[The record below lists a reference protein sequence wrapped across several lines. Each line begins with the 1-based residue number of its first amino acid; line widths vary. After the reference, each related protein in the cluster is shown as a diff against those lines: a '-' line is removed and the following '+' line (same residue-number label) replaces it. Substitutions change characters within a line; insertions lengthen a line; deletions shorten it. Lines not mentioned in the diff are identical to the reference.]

1 MANPNLMNQKQII
14 DVVKFRWLW
23 LAISAVLLIPCVA
36 AIIYL
41 MATQANHAPV
51 KLGID
56 FTGGTILQYAVKGD
70 VTVNDIGKIREEMV
84 KEGFMTP
91 VVQNINN
98 DNAGQVSEDGIKNII
113 SVKTG
118 FIDDKTGETTNKISD
133 IVSGTV
139 DSAELVQ
146 TTSVGPSLG
155 SELLKNSVVALLLA
169 FLGIVVYISFRFK
182 TDYAVITLLSLVHD
196 ALFVIGVFAIMSIFS
211 NVYVDALF
219 ITAVLTVV
227 GFSVHDTIVV
237 FDRVRENNRFLAKKY
252 TFNEIVNASVNQ
264 TLARSLNT
272 SVTTLLTLGA
282 LYFFG
287 GSTTKE
293 FIFAMILG
301 IAVGTYSSI
310 FFASVLLAWDKE
322 IRDKK
327 AIVKLHLL
335 ASPVC
340 ESPIF
345 SLVSDTNC
353 ASVGYFLTSF
363 CKTSSFFKL
372 KERYD

>member
-56 FTGGTILQYAVKGD
+56 FTGCTILQYAVKGD

-327 AIVKLHLL
+327 A
-335 ASPVC
+335 
-340 ESPIF
+340 
-345 SLVSDTNC
+345 
-353 ASVGYFLTSF
+353 
-363 CKTSSFFKL
+363 L
-372 KERYD
+372 KKAAA

>member
-327 AIVKLHLL
+327 A
-335 ASPVC
+335 
-340 ESPIF
+340 
-345 SLVSDTNC
+345 
-353 ASVGYFLTSF
+353 
-363 CKTSSFFKL
+363 L
-372 KERYD
+372 KKAAA

>member
-23 LAISAVLLIPCVA
+23 LSISALLLIPCVA

-56 FTGGTILQYAVKGD
+56 FTGGTILQYAIKGD
-70 VTVNDIGKIREEMV
+70 VTVSDVGKIRDDMM
-84 KEGFMTP
+84 KEGFTTP
-91 VVQNINN
+91 IVQNINN
-98 DNAGQVSEDGIKNII
+98 AGVEGQDNGIKNII

-118 FIDDKTGETTNKISD
+118 FIEDKTGETTNKVTN
-133 IVSGTV
+133 IVSKYV
-139 DSAELVQ
+139 DSPELVQ

-155 SELLKNSVVALLLA
+155 SELLKNSMIALLRA
-169 FLGIVVYISFRFK
+169 FIGIVIYISLRFK
-182 TDYAVITLLSLVHD
+182 TDYALITLLSLAHD

-272 SVTTLLTLGA
+272 SLTTLLTLGA

-293 FIFAMILG
+293 FILAMILG
-301 IAVGTYSSI
+301 IIVGTYSSI

-322 IRDKK
+322 IRDKRAAK
-327 AIVKLHLL
+327 RITAN
-335 ASPVC
+335 A
-340 ESPIF
+340 
-345 SLVSDTNC
+345 
-353 ASVGYFLTSF
+353 
-363 CKTSSFFKL
+363 
-372 KERYD
+372 

>member
-23 LAISAVLLIPCVA
+23 LSISAILLIPCVA

-41 MATQANHAPV
+41 MATQSNHAPV

-56 FTGGTILQYAVKGD
+56 FTGGTILQYATKGD
-70 VTVNDIGKIREEMV
+70 VTVDDIGKIRDDMT
-84 KEGFMTP
+84 KAGFTTP
-91 VVQNINN
+91 IVQNINN
-98 DNAGQVSEDGIKNII
+98 AGVEGASNNESGIKNII

-118 FIDDKTGETTNKISD
+118 FIDDKTGETTNKITE
-133 IVSGTV
+133 IVSGAV
-139 DSAELVQ
+139 DSPELVQ

-169 FLGIVVYISFRFK
+169 FLGIVVYISLRFK
-182 TDYAVITLLSLVHD
+182 ADYAVITLLSLIHD

-252 TFNEIVNASVNQ
+252 SFNEIVNASVNQ

-327 AIVKLHLL
+327 AAKKV
-335 ASPVC
+335 A
-340 ESPIF
+340 
-345 SLVSDTNC
+345 
-353 ASVGYFLTSF
+353 A
-363 CKTSSFFKL
+363 
-372 KERYD
+372 

>member
-23 LAISAVLLIPCVA
+23 LAISAILLIPCVA

-56 FTGGTILQYAVKGD
+56 FTGGTILQYATREE
-70 VTVNDIGKIREEMV
+70 VTVETIGKIRDDMV
-84 KEGFMTP
+84 KAGFTTP
-91 VVQNINN
+91 IVQNINN
-98 DNAGQVSEDGIKNII
+98 TGVEGMDKSGIKNII

-118 FIDDKTGETTNKISD
+118 FIDDKTGETVNKISE
-133 IVSGTV
+133 IVSSV
-139 DSAELVQ
+139 VNSPELVQ

-169 FLGIVVYISFRFK
+169 FLGIVVYISLRFK
-182 TDYAVITLLSLVHD
+182 ADYAVITLLSLIHD

-211 NVYVDALF
+211 HVYVDALF

-272 SVTTLLTLGA
+272 SITTLLTLGA

-327 AIVKLHLL
+327 AVKKV
-335 ASPVC
+335 A
-340 ESPIF
+340 
-345 SLVSDTNC
+345 
-353 ASVGYFLTSF
+353 A
-363 CKTSSFFKL
+363 
-372 KERYD
+372 

>member
-23 LAISAVLLIPCVA
+23 LSISALLLIPCLA

-41 MATQANHAPV
+41 MATQPNHAPV

-56 FTGGTILQYAVKGD
+56 FTGGTILQYAVKND
-70 VTVNDIGKIREEMV
+70 VTVDEIGKIRDDMTAA
-84 KEGFMTP
+84 GFTTP
-91 VVQNINN
+91 IVQNINN
-98 DNAGQVSEDGIKNII
+98 TGIEGDKEGIKNII

-118 FIDDKTGETTNKISD
+118 FIDDKTGETQNKITE
-133 IVSGTV
+133 IVSQSV
-139 DSAELVQ
+139 DSPELVQ

-155 SELLKNSVVALLLA
+155 SELLKNSIVALLLA
-169 FLGIVVYISFRFK
+169 FLGIVIYISLRFK
-182 TDYAVITLLSLVHD
+182 ADYAVITLLSLIHD

-272 SVTTLLTLGA
+272 SITTLLTLGA

-293 FIFAMILG
+293 FILAMILG

-322 IRDKK
+322 IRDKNAAK
-327 AIVKLHLL
+327 KVTA
-335 ASPVC
+335 
-340 ESPIF
+340 
-345 SLVSDTNC
+345 
-353 ASVGYFLTSF
+353 
-363 CKTSSFFKL
+363 
-372 KERYD
+372 

>member
-23 LAISAVLLIPCVA
+23 LSISAILLIPCLA

-41 MATQANHAPV
+41 MATQPNHAPV

-70 VTVNDIGKIREEMV
+70 VTVDEIGKIRDNMTAA
-84 KEGFMTP
+84 GFTTP
-91 VVQNINN
+91 IVQNINN
-98 DNAGQVSEDGIKNII
+98 TGINNTDAQKDGIKNII

-118 FIDDKTGETTNKISD
+118 FIDDKTGETQNKITE
-133 IVSGTV
+133 IVAQSV
-139 DSAELVQ
+139 DSPELVQ

-155 SELLKNSVVALLLA
+155 SELLKNSIVALLLA
-169 FLGIVVYISFRFK
+169 FLGIVVYISLRFK
-182 TDYAVITLLSLVHD
+182 ADYAVITLLSLMHD

-272 SVTTLLTLGA
+272 SITTLLTLGA

-293 FIFAMILG
+293 FILAMILG

-322 IRDKK
+322 IRDKNAAK
-327 AIVKLHLL
+327 KVTA
-335 ASPVC
+335 
-340 ESPIF
+340 
-345 SLVSDTNC
+345 
-353 ASVGYFLTSF
+353 
-363 CKTSSFFKL
+363 
-372 KERYD
+372 

>member
-23 LAISAVLLIPCVA
+23 LSISAILLIPCVA

-56 FTGGTILQYAVKGD
+56 FTGGTILQYAIKGD
-70 VTVNDIGKIREEMV
+70 VTVSDVSKIRDDMM
-84 KEGFMTP
+84 KEGFTTP
-91 VVQNINN
+91 IVQNINN
-98 DNAGQVSEDGIKNII
+98 AGVEGQDNGIKNII

-118 FIDDKTGETTNKISD
+118 FIEDKTGETTNKVTN
-133 IVSGTV
+133 IVSKYV
-139 DSAELVQ
+139 DSPELVQ

-155 SELLKNSVVALLLA
+155 SELLKNSMIALLLA
-169 FLGIVVYISFRFK
+169 FIGIVIYISLRFK
-182 TDYAVITLLSLVHD
+182 TDYALITLLSLAHD

-272 SVTTLLTLGA
+272 SLTTLLTLGA

-293 FIFAMILG
+293 FILAMILG
-301 IAVGTYSSI
+301 IIVGTYSSI

-322 IRDKK
+322 IRDKRAAK
-327 AIVKLHLL
+327 RITAN
-335 ASPVC
+335 A
-340 ESPIF
+340 
-345 SLVSDTNC
+345 
-353 ASVGYFLTSF
+353 
-363 CKTSSFFKL
+363 
-372 KERYD
+372 

>member
-1 MANPNLMNQKQII
+1 MANPNLMNSKQII

-23 LAISAVLLIPCVA
+23 LSISALLLIPCIA

-41 MATQANHAPV
+41 MATQPNHAPV

-56 FTGGTILQYAVKGD
+56 FTGGTILQYAVKED
-70 VTVNDIGKIREEMV
+70 VTIDDVGKIRDEMV
-84 KEGFMTP
+84 KEGFTTP
-91 VVQNINN
+91 IVQNINN
-98 DNAGQVSEDGIKNII
+98 NPSNGEDTSIKNII

-118 FIDDKTGETTNKISD
+118 FIDDKTGDTVEKITS
-133 IVSGTV
+133 IVSNSV
-139 DSAELVQ
+139 NEPELVQ

-155 SELLKNSVVALLLA
+155 SELLKNSIVALLLA
-169 FLGIVVYISFRFK
+169 FLGIVVYISLRFK
-182 TDYAVITLLSLVHD
+182 TDYAVITLLSLMHD

-252 TFNEIVNASVNQ
+252 TFDEIVNASVNQ
-264 TLARSLNT
+264 TLARSINT
-272 SVTTLLTLGA
+272 SLTTLLTLGA

-287 GSTTKE
+287 GSTTKD

-327 AIVKLHLL
+327 ASAKKI
-335 ASPVC
+335 A
-340 ESPIF
+340 
-345 SLVSDTNC
+345 
-353 ASVGYFLTSF
+353 AA
-363 CKTSSFFKL
+363 
-372 KERYD
+372 

>member
-14 DVVKFRWLW
+14 DVVKYRWLW
-23 LAISAVLLIPCVA
+23 LSISAVLLIPCIA

-70 VTVNDIGKIREEMV
+70 VTVDNIGKIRENMV

-98 DNAGQVSEDGIKNII
+98 DNAGQVNSNGIKNII

-118 FIDDKTGETTNKISD
+118 FIDDKTGETVDKISS
-133 IVSGTV
+133 IISSEV
-139 DSAELVQ
+139 DSSELVQ

-155 SELLKNSVVALLLA
+155 SELLKNSIVALLLA

-196 ALFVIGVFAIMSIFS
+196 ALFVIGVFAIMSIFL

-272 SVTTLLTLGA
+272 SITTLLTLGA

-293 FIFAMILG
+293 FILAMILG

-322 IRDKK
+322 IRDKNALK
-327 AIVKLHLL
+327 
-335 ASPVC
+335 
-340 ESPIF
+340 
-345 SLVSDTNC
+345 
-353 ASVGYFLTSF
+353 
-363 CKTSSFFKL
+363 KTAA
-372 KERYD
+372 

>member
-23 LAISAVLLIPCVA
+23 LAISAVLLIPCIA

-70 VTVNDIGKIREEMV
+70 VSVNNIGKIREDMV

-98 DNAGQVSEDGIKNII
+98 DNAGQVSADGIKNII

-118 FIDDKTGETTNKISD
+118 FIDDKTGETVNKIND
-133 IVSGTV
+133 IVSGAV

-182 TDYAVITLLSLVHD
+182 TDYAVITLLSLMHD

-272 SVTTLLTLGA
+272 SITTLLTLGA

-327 AIVKLHLL
+327 A
-335 ASPVC
+335 
-340 ESPIF
+340 
-345 SLVSDTNC
+345 
-353 ASVGYFLTSF
+353 
-363 CKTSSFFKL
+363 L
-372 KERYD
+372 KKAAA

>member
-14 DVVKFRWLW
+14 DVVKYRWLW
-23 LAISAVLLIPCVA
+23 LSISAVLLIPCIA

-56 FTGGTILQYAVKGD
+56 FTGGTILQYAVKDD
-70 VTVNDIGKIREEMV
+70 VTIDNIGKIREDMV

-98 DNAGQVSEDGIKNII
+98 DNAGQVNSNGIKNII

-118 FIDDKTGETTNKISD
+118 FIDDKTGETVNKISD
-133 IVSGTV
+133 IVSGSV
-139 DSAELVQ
+139 NSAELVQ

-155 SELLKNSVVALLLA
+155 SELLKNSIVALLLA

-327 AIVKLHLL
+327 A
-335 ASPVC
+335 
-340 ESPIF
+340 
-345 SLVSDTNC
+345 
-353 ASVGYFLTSF
+353 
-363 CKTSSFFKL
+363 L
-372 KERYD
+372 KKAAA

>member
-14 DVVKFRWLW
+14 DVVKYRWLW
-23 LAISAVLLIPCVA
+23 LSISAVLLIPCIA

-70 VTVNDIGKIREEMV
+70 VTVDNIGKIRENMV

-98 DNAGQVSEDGIKNII
+98 DNAGQINSNGIKNII

-118 FIDDKTGETTNKISD
+118 FIDDKTGETVDKISS
-133 IVSGTV
+133 IVSSEV
-139 DSAELVQ
+139 DSSELVQ

-155 SELLKNSVVALLLA
+155 SELLKNSIVALLLA

-196 ALFVIGVFAIMSIFS
+196 ALFVIGVFAIMSIFL

-272 SVTTLLTLGA
+272 SITTLLTLGA

-293 FIFAMILG
+293 FILAMILG

-322 IRDKK
+322 IRDKN
-327 AIVKLHLL
+327 A
-335 ASPVC
+335 
-340 ESPIF
+340 
-345 SLVSDTNC
+345 
-353 ASVGYFLTSF
+353 
-363 CKTSSFFKL
+363 L
-372 KERYD
+372 KKVTV

>member
-23 LAISAVLLIPCVA
+23 LSISAIFLIPCIA

-41 MATQANHAPV
+41 MVTQANHAPV

-56 FTGGTILQYAVKGD
+56 FTGGTILQYAVKDD
-70 VTVNDIGKIREEMV
+70 VTVDDVGKIRDDMTN
-84 KEGFMTP
+84 EGFTTP
-91 VVQNINN
+91 IVQNINN
-98 DNAGQVSEDGIKNII
+98 AGVEGQNEGIKNII

-118 FIDDKTGETTNKISD
+118 FIDDKTGETTNKITN
-133 IVSGTV
+133 IVSKYV
-139 DSAELVQ
+139 DSPELVQ

-155 SELLKNSVVALLLA
+155 SELLKNSMVALLLA
-169 FLGIVVYISFRFK
+169 FLGIVIYISLRFK
-182 TDYAVITLLSLVHD
+182 TDYALITLLSLVHD
-196 ALFVIGVFAIMSIFS
+196 AVFVIGVFAIMSIFS

-264 TLARSLNT
+264 TLARSINT
-272 SVTTLLTLGA
+272 SLTTLLTLGA

-293 FIFAMILG
+293 FILAMILG
-301 IAVGTYSSI
+301 IIVGTYSSI

-327 AIVKLHLL
+327 AAKRIT
-335 ASPVC
+335 A
-340 ESPIF
+340 
-345 SLVSDTNC
+345 N
-353 ASVGYFLTSF
+353 A
-363 CKTSSFFKL
+363 
-372 KERYD
+372 

>member
-14 DVVKFRWLW
+14 DVVKYRWLW
-23 LAISAVLLIPCVA
+23 LSISAVLLIPCIA

-70 VTVNDIGKIREEMV
+70 VTVDNIGKIRENMV

-98 DNAGQVSEDGIKNII
+98 DNAGQINSNGIKNII

-118 FIDDKTGETTNKISD
+118 FIDDKTGETVDKISS
-133 IVSGTV
+133 IVSSEV
-139 DSAELVQ
+139 DSSELVQ

-155 SELLKNSVVALLLA
+155 SELLKNSIVALLLA

-196 ALFVIGVFAIMSIFS
+196 ALFVIGVFAIMSIFL

-272 SVTTLLTLGA
+272 SITTLLTLGA

-293 FIFAMILG
+293 FILAMILG

-322 IRDKK
+322 IRDKNALK
-327 AIVKLHLL
+327 
-335 ASPVC
+335 
-340 ESPIF
+340 
-345 SLVSDTNC
+345 
-353 ASVGYFLTSF
+353 
-363 CKTSSFFKL
+363 KTAA
-372 KERYD
+372 

>member
-23 LAISAVLLIPCVA
+23 LAISAVLLIPFVA

-327 AIVKLHLL
+327 A
-335 ASPVC
+335 
-340 ESPIF
+340 
-345 SLVSDTNC
+345 
-353 ASVGYFLTSF
+353 
-363 CKTSSFFKL
+363 L
-372 KERYD
+372 KKAAA